1 MKQKFLL
8 ALFFSCASIGSILA
22 QVPNLMNYQAVL
34 RDDKGAVVSN
44 QDITV
49 KVSVLEKTAN
59 GTAVFSESHSV
70 KSNGNGVI
78 NFSIGSGGAQTG
90 NLNRIDWL
98 ANDHF
103 VKLEADV
110 TGGNNLVA
118 FGTQKLLTVPY
129 AFQAQKAN
137 KLNGIGTI
145 DTSHQNEIQTL
156 NYQNDS
162 LRLSQGNSVYIP
174 NTHTV
179 VIDLDEDTKV
189 DVEEKADEDVIR
201 FVANGTENMRVDD
214 KKVEVST
221 ALDVQ
226 GPLKVENSAVIIDN
240 SSSGNAI
247 LDLQSTTK
255 GILVPRLTDT
265 QIAAISSPSNGLMV
279 YNQTQTA
286 FQFYNGTEWIT
297 MVGQDAL
304 NKSLDDLSRLKTLIH
319 LETGL

>member
-1 MKQKFLL
+1 MKRKLLL
-8 ALFFSCASIGSILA
+8 AFFFSCASIGSLLA

-49 KVSVLEKTAN
+49 KVSILEKTAN
-59 GTAVFSESHSV
+59 GTEVFSESHAV
-70 KSNGNGVI
+70 KSNTNGVV

-90 NLNRIDWL
+90 SLNRIDWL
-98 ANDHF
+98 GYDHY

-129 AFQAQKAN
+129 AFQAQKAH

-156 NYQNDS
+156 DYQDDS
-162 LRLSQGNSVYIP
+162 LRLSQGNAVHIP

-179 VIDLDEDTKV
+179 VVDLDEDTKV

-201 FVANGTENMRVDD
+201 FISAGAENMTIDNQQVAIL
-214 KKVEVST
+214 S
-221 ALDVQ
+221 Q
-226 GPLKVENSAVIIDN
+226 LKVENSAVIIDN
-240 SSSGNAI
+240 STSGNAV

-255 GILVPRLTDT
+255 GVLVPRLTDVQVAT
-265 QIAAISSPSNGLMV
+265 INSPTNGLLV
-279 YNQTQTA
+279 YNQTQMA
-286 FQFYNGTEWIT
+286 FQFYNGSEWVA
-297 MVGQDAL
+297 MVGQDTL
-304 NKSLDDLSRLKTLIH
+304 NDSLEDLRRLKTRIH

>member
-1 MKQKFLL
+1 MKQKLLL
-8 ALFFSCASIGSILA
+8 ALFFSCVSVGSLLA

-49 KVSVLEKTAN
+49 KVSILEKTAN
-59 GTAVFSESHSV
+59 GTEVFSESHAV
-70 KSNGNGVI
+70 KSNANGVV

-90 NLNRIDWL
+90 SLNRIDWL
-98 ANDHF
+98 SDDHF

-129 AFQAQKAN
+129 AFQAQKAH

-156 NYQNDS
+156 DYQDDS
-162 LRLSQGNSVYIP
+162 LRLSQGNTVYIP

-179 VIDLDEDTKV
+179 VVDLDEDTKV

-201 FVANGTENMRVDD
+201 FVANGNENMRLDD
-214 KKVEVST
+214 NKVEVL
-221 ALDVQ
+221 APLEVQ
-226 GPLKVENSAVIIDN
+226 GTLKVENSAVVIDN
-240 SSSGNAI
+240 STNGNAV

-255 GILVPRLTDT
+255 GVLVPRLTDA
-265 QIAAISSPSNGLMV
+265 QVSAISSPSNGLLV
-279 YNQTQTA
+279 YNQTQMA
-286 FQFYNGTEWIT
+286 FQFYNGSEWVT
-297 MVGQDAL
+297 MVGQDTL
-304 NKSLDDLSRLKTLIH
+304 NESLEDLRRLKTRIH